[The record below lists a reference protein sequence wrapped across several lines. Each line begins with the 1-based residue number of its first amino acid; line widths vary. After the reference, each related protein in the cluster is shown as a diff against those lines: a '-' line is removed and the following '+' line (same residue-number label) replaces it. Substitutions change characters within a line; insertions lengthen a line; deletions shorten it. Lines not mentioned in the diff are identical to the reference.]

1 MILKALKRFGHA
13 SVEIIRTRLEIM
25 SLDVKEATIR
35 YISVLMLGA
44 ITILLL
50 SLGLILGIFLLIII
64 FWATEPLLV
73 IGILSGSLLLSGLVV
88 LIFLIQRLKKV
99 PGVFDGIISELD
111 KDLEAL
117 GLSKR
122 SEI

>member
-1 MILKALKRFGHA
+1 MILKALKRFGHS

-25 SLDVKEATIR
+25 SLDVKEAGIR

-50 SLGLILGIFLLIII
+50 SLGLILGIFLLIMI

-73 IGILSGSLLLSGLVV
+73 IGILSGSLLLSGLVI

-117 GLSKR
+117 GMSSR